1 MHIRCARASSIL
13 PAPPPVRSSSGRRSL
28 SSHLIDLDAEVRLF
42 ISGFLL
48 SLTSAGP
55 ETQRQSGALR
65 LSLSGAQLRGVP
77 QRWGAVPGPGLCA
90 LPSHLALERT
100 WSPPSPGSFPV
111 SLAQGGEA
119 GAGGPLAQSPERPG
133 SPGTNFLRELD
144 GSELPKRIQMCLA
157 AGTAAHVLAHAAWFG
172 SLAEAA
178 AKSGNEVNERVVLGH
193 FPLISTQLQSDR
205 GSDLRPRTFQRHPPQ
220 PGFKGT
226 GREIAV
232 FGCDLDRGSVPEGA
246 WDTGPEQ
253 LRQLDSSG
261 HQSVET

>member
-1 MHIRCARASSIL
+1 MCVYGVPGPHPFCQLLLQSSEQL
-13 PAPPPVRSSSGRRSL
+13 WEAEPVIPFDRSG
-28 SSHLIDLDAEVRLF
+28 AEVHLF
-42 ISGFLL
+42 ISGFLH

-65 LSLSGAQLRGVP
+65 LSLSGAQLRRVP
-77 QRWGAVPGPGLCA
+77 QRWGVVPGSARPGLCA
-90 LPSHLALERT
+90 LPSHLVMERT
-100 WSPPSPGSFPV
+100 WSPLSPGSFPV

-193 FPLISTQLQSDR
+193 FPLISSQLQSDR
-205 GSDLRPRTFQRHPPQ
+205 GSDLRPRTFQRPPHLL
-220 PGFKGT
+220 GFKGT

-232 FGCDLDRGSVPEGA
+232 LGCE
-246 WDTGPEQ
+246 
-253 LRQLDSSG
+253 
-261 HQSVET
+261 